1 MGWTPEGAVRPS
13 FALMV
18 GASEGKGRIVSPE
31 GAPVREGKKHMV
43 GGTHIYGGF
52 NLSPY
57 LALRVFEAVK
67 EITTQNVDISLSHVD
82 DDNCEICRSAQAK
95 AKQESGNDAAQPG
108 RPGREWAA

>member
-1 MGWTPEGAVRPS
+1 
-13 FALMV
+13 
-18 GASEGKGRIVSPE
+18 
-31 GAPVREGKKHMV
+31 MV

-67 EITTQNVDISLSHVD
+67 EITTENLNASLSHVD
-82 DDNCEICRSAQAK
+82 DDNCEICRSAK
-95 AKQESGNDAAQPG
+95 AKSLDGARDESLDNARDKSLEKEAGHDAAQPG